1 MSKGT
6 DAKAGLLGKVTQF
19 IRSPPA
25 LDWADVEQAGLHDSQ
40 LALDVPQSHL
50 ALKETIKRKRRNDLV
65 RKHEFDMLRKIRH
78 KSKRQGDGLNTMELS
93 SSYSSTQLA
102 RDAEKQGGEQK
113 RTRTLRQ
120 IDEIEA
126 QLSRGWFRNKPS
138 EPTTAPMKLHA
149 TQPQSAP
156 ATRPAGAGAR
166 AHDLPPPGLKSKP
179 ATIPDQPEPPVLT
192 QAYQPKTAD
201 DMTGASAF
209 PPRDSE
215 NPQPSPEPTDTAPKR
230 LTVPGNPGRPDVQEP
245 AAPQPEPR
253 RAAPVQDST
262 LEHNIEVVALRQD
275 PEIEEA
281 AINFANGD
289 AAAAELTLLTLVSP
303 NGSRRKDVDA
313 WLTLFDLYRVIGK
326 SEAFDGLVPEF
337 TTLFGRSAP
346 QWERAQDKVIPD
358 RKDAAPQAAMHR
370 GTFAWSSPARFDDRA
385 LSTLASAVARS
396 APPWRLDWRAIEIM
410 EPDVLP
416 QFNELL
422 TQWADTPV
430 PLQFAGGEQLLAV
443 LAGQSPTED
452 KSVNL
457 AWWQV
462 RLTLLRLMGGPDLFD
477 KTALDYCITY
487 EISPPAWT
495 PPQCDYTPLAADG
508 QPEFTSAENAASEPF
523 ALTTITDELL
533 TTTGVFETALE
544 GDIVGS
550 ADRVLAV
557 LPRNQERI
565 HAFDFDCRALRRV
578 DFGAA
583 GELLNWS
590 IEQQNQG
597 RTVTFRG
604 LHRLLAAFFSMI
616 GVNAVT
622 QVVLRKD

>member
-6 DAKAGLLGKVTQF
+6 DAKTGLLGKVTQF
-19 IRSPPA
+19 IKNPT

-50 ALKETIKRKRRNDLV
+50 ALKEMIKRKHRNDLV
-65 RKHEFDMLRKIRH
+65 RKHEFEMLRKIRH
-78 KSKRQGDGLNTMELS
+78 KSKGQGDGVNTMELS

-102 RDAEKQGGEQK
+102 RDAEKQGGEPK

-126 QLSRGWFRNKPS
+126 QLSRGWFRNKAGDP
-138 EPTTAPMKLHA
+138 PTTPMKFHA
-149 TQPQSAP
+149 AQPQSAP
-156 ATRPAGAGAR
+156 VTRQADASAR
-166 AHDLPPPGLKSKP
+166 AHDLPQPGLKLKP
-179 ATIPDQPEPPVLT
+179 AITPDQPEPPVLT
-192 QAYQPKTAD
+192 QAYQPKMAD
-201 DMTGASAF
+201 DMAGASVF
-209 PPRDSE
+209 PPSGPKDLR
-215 NPQPSPEPTDTAPKR
+215 PSLERTDPAPKR
-230 LTVPGNPGRPDVQEP
+230 LAVPNSPGRPDAQESAAPKPEPGRP
-245 AAPQPEPR
+245 AA
-253 RAAPVQDST
+253 VHDTS

-289 AAAAELTLLTLVSP
+289 AAAAELTLLNLISP
-303 NGSRRKDVDA
+303 NGNRRKDEDV

-346 QWERAQDKVIPD
+346 QWERAQDKAIPSSKGAALQATMQ
-358 RKDAAPQAAMHR
+358 RKAF
-370 GTFAWSSPARFDDRA
+370 TWSSPERFDARA
-385 LSTLASAVARS
+385 LKALTGAVAYS
-396 APPWRLDWRAIEIM
+396 VQPWRLDWRAIKSV

-416 QFNELL
+416 QLNELL
-422 TQWADTPV
+422 AQWADTLV
-430 PLQFAGGEQLLAV
+430 QLQFAGGEQLLAV
-443 LAGQSPTED
+443 LAGQSPTGD

-457 AWWQV
+457 AWWLV

-477 KTALDYCITY
+477 QTALDYCITY

-495 PPQCDYTPLAADG
+495 PPKCNYTPLAADG
-508 QPEFTSAENAASEPF
+508 QPEFTPVESAPSEPF

-533 TTTGVFETALE
+533 TATGMFETALE
-544 GDIVGS
+544 GEIVGS

-565 HAFDFDCRALRRV
+565 HAFDFDCCALRRV
-578 DFGAA
+578 DFNAA
-583 GELLNWS
+583 CELLNWS
-590 IEQQNQG
+590 IEKQNQG
-597 RTVTFRG
+597 STITFRG
-604 LHRLLAAFFSMI
+604 VHRLLAAFFSVV
-616 GVNAVT
+616 GVNAVIR
-622 QVVLRKD
+622 VVLRKD